1 MRTVLILGAAALL
14 VAGCAHRA
22 PPQDR
27 LLPVTLQPPGGGW
40 TVRVTADRLLADLPE
55 ARIERVQPD
64 VLSADRTSVLA
75 NTAAGDRYISVYV
88 RAEPC
93 EAEGRTWPLTVAV
106 GVAPASDPEAWTFS
120 YQGCAERVGS

>member
-1 MRTVLILGAAALL
+1 MRNLVIAGVAAAL
-14 VAGCAHRA
+14 VGGCAHR
-22 PPQDR
+22 PPMQDR
-27 LLPVTLQPPGGGW
+27 LLPVTFQPPGGGW

-64 VLSADRTSVLA
+64 VLSADRISVLA

-93 EAEGRTWPLTVAV
+93 EADGRNWPLTVAV

-120 YQGCAERVGS
+120 YRGCAARVGS